1 MAKKK
6 QNDIIWQDRKRWLGL
21 PWTFTRYSAD
31 NNRLY
36 VRKGFFHTQ
45 TTELL
50 LYRVLDISSSR
61 TLGQKLC
68 GVGTVSLYAADRSDT
83 RLDLV
88 NIRHC
93 EEVRRFFSE
102 ITEQRRNEK
111 GITGREIYGS
121 SSVTLAAD
129 FADIDG
135 DGVPDRLD

>member
-6 QNDIIWQDRKRWLGL
+6 NTEIIWHDRKRWLGL
-21 PWTFTRYSAD
+21 PLTFTRYSAD

-36 VRKGFFHTQ
+36 VKRGFFHTE

-61 TLGQKLC
+61 SFGQKLC

-93 EEVRRFFSE
+93 DEVRRFFSE
-102 ITEQRRNEK
+102 IAEQRRNEK

-121 SSVTLAAD
+121 GSVTLSAE

>member
-1 MAKKK
+1 MAKK
-6 QNDIIWQDRKRWLGL
+6 NPDIIWHDRKRWLGL
-21 PWTFTRYSAD
+21 PLTFTRYSAD

-36 VRKGFFHTQ
+36 VRRGFFRTE

-61 TLGQKLC
+61 SLGQKLC

-93 EEVRRFFSE
+93 DEVRRFFSE
-102 ITEQRRNEK
+102 IAEQRRNEK

-121 SSVTLAAD
+121 GSVTLSAE